1 MPPLSVTAPW
11 MPVRTKSRM
20 SIWSAS
26 TPSRAA
32 SPCPDARHSSS
43 EANTGRGGVDGEQ
56 TGASAQQHVG
66 RREANRGAGP
76 RIAERAFIQVDGP
89 AQAQIHIAIESDEVP
104 RHQRHFVEAA
114 GQDLIDADAAQAI
127 AQRDRI
133 RPRADGQQ
141 AGPAG
146 RRPPAPWGGSFHLAY
161 LRHRVA
167 FPSEARACRPAH
179 PACRPRPA
187 CRRRD
192 RALPSRTARFL
203 RPCLRCACERPP
215 RPASGHRRPCAF
227 PTRPAPPR
235 GGSRR
240 IRRPA
245 RCVRRPAAGRIGVP
259 PCLSRSPR
267 CRRHPAAPAR
277 PARSNLTVRPS
288 AAGCRQPGPPL
299 APPRY
304 GRPARAQGSADAQH
318 AARLQL
324 DHLAGVHLDQ
334 RARADA
340 QAAFGLGLVRREGAQ
355 GHAGA
360 QALGH
365 ASRERVLEHGRR
377 PQFQRVGHAGSTGVR
392 VD

>member
-1 MPPLSVTAPW
+1 MVCFNAEPRGVSCLTPAILPTRRIPAE
-11 MPVRTKSRM
+11 
-20 SIWSAS
+20 AES
-26 TPSRAA
+26 T
-32 SPCPDARHSSS
+32 
-43 EANTGRGGVDGEQ
+43 GKQ

-66 RREANRGAGP
+66 RGEANRGAGP

-114 GQDLIDADAAQAI
+114 GQDLIDADAALAI

-146 RRPPAPWGGSFHLAY
+146 GRPPAPWGGSFHLAY

-215 RPASGHRRPCAF
+215 RPASGHRHPCAF

-235 GGSRR
+235 ADHDEFAVQRDASAVPLQTVLASRR
-240 IRRPA
+240 VYP
-245 RCVRRPAAGRIGVP
+245 
-259 PCLSRSPR
+259 
-267 CRRHPAAPAR
+267 
-277 PARSNLTVRPS
+277 
-288 AAGCRQPGPPL
+288 
-299 APPRY
+299 
-304 GRPARAQGSADAQH
+304 
-318 AARLQL
+318 
-324 DHLAGVHLDQ
+324 
-334 RARADA
+334 
-340 QAAFGLGLVRREGAQ
+340 
-355 GHAGA
+355 
-360 QALGH
+360 
-365 ASRERVLEHGRR
+365 GRR
-377 PQFQRVGHAGSTGVR
+377 DARDIQPRLPVQPDRI
-392 VD
+392 